1 MAQKHQLGQA
11 GEEQAARY
19 LMEKGYRIVQRNWR
33 FLKAE
38 IDLIARKGD
47 TLVFVEVKT
56 RSSLDFGLPQDFVN
70 RKKIQTLITAIHAYL
85 QWQPAALK
93 ARLDIIAIHRTPKG
107 FDIAHLEDAYHYF

>member
-1 MAQKHQLGQA
+1 MAQKHLLGQA

-19 LMEKGYRIVQRNWR
+19 LMEHGYRIVQRNWR
-33 FLKAE
+33 YLKAE

-70 RKKIQTLITAIHAYL
+70 KKKIQTLTQAVHAYL
-85 QWQPAALK
+85 QWQPKTLK
-93 ARLDIIAIHRTPKG
+93 ARLDIIAIHKTSKG
-107 FDIAHLEDAYHYF
+107 FDVEHLEDAYLYF